1 VEIELAMV
9 TVNCSDGGAAT
20 AAGGSVEAGIAGLAA
35 GAHEVPHARTVSES
49 RMGAGRRMFTLYTTP
64 LSANGRKV
72 LAVCKHLAIEP
83 DVKLVNVYAGE
94 GRAPAYLEIH
104 PLGKIPTLVDGHLVV
119 WESNAVLQYI
129 VEAHGGNR
137 LWSREAKGRAAIAR
151 WLYWETAEWQPAL
164 VQVLTGF
171 VARELGL
178 IDGRT
183 PVTINWSESRFRTQ
197 ADFLE
202 GHLRG
207 REFLALDELTIADL
221 SVAAMMMYV
230 RRAYFP
236 FSEFPAIAAWYERI
250 EALDAWRS
258 TAVEP
263 WTY

>member
-1 VEIELAMV
+1 ML
-9 TVNCSDGGAAT
+9 TVNCSDCGPAT
-20 AAGGSVEAGIAGLAA
+20 TAGGSVEAGIAGVA
-35 GAHEVPHARTVSES
+35 GGPHDALHARAASES
-49 RMGAGRRMFTLYTTP
+49 RMGAGKRMFTLYTTP

-72 LAVCKHLAIEP
+72 LAVCKHLNIEP

-129 VEAHGGNR
+129 AEAHGGNR
-137 LWSREAKGRAAIAR
+137 LWSREAKGRATVAR

-197 ADFLE
+197 AEFLE

-207 REFLALDELTIADL
+207 REFLALDELTIADF
-221 SVAAMMMYV
+221 SVASMMMYV

>member
-1 VEIELAMV
+1 MA
-9 TVNCSDGGAAT
+9 TVNRSEGASG
-20 AAGGSVEAGIAGLAA
+20 AAGGGSVDAVTVRAG
-35 GAHEVPHARTVSES
+35 GAHELAHASES
-49 RMGAGRRMFTLYTTP
+49 RMRLRRRMFTLYTTP

-72 LAVCKHLAIEP
+72 LAACRHLRLDP
-83 DVKLVNVYAGE
+83 DIKLVNVYAGE
-94 GRAPAYLEIH
+94 GRTPAYLEIH
-104 PLGKIPTLVDGHLVV
+104 PLGKIPTLVDGSLVV
-119 WESNAVLQYI
+119 WESNAVLQYMA
-129 VEAHGGNR
+129 EAHGGNR

-178 IDGRT
+178 VDGRT
-183 PVTINWSESRFRTQ
+183 PVTLNWSDARFRTQ
-197 ADFLE
+197 AEFLE

-207 REFLALDELTIADL
+207 REYLALDELTIADF

-263 WTY
+263 WIY

>member
-1 VEIELAMV
+1 
-9 TVNCSDGGAAT
+9 
-20 AAGGSVEAGIAGLAA
+20 
-35 GAHEVPHARTVSES
+35 
-49 RMGAGRRMFTLYTTP
+49 MFTLYTTP

-72 LAVCKHLAIEP
+72 LAVCRHLGIEP
-83 DVKLVNVYAGE
+83 EVRTVNVYAGE
-94 GRAPAYLEIH
+94 GRSAEYLAVH
-104 PLGKIPTLVDGHLVV
+104 PLGKIPTVVDGRLTV

-137 LWSREAKGRAAIAR
+137 LWSREAKGRAAITR
-151 WLYWETAEWQPAL
+151 WMFWETSEWQPAL

-178 IDGRT
+178 LDEKT
-183 PVTINWSESRFRTQ
+183 PVTLNWMDSRFRVQ
-197 ADFLE
+197 AEFLE
-202 GHLRG
+202 AHLRG
-207 REFLALDELTIADL
+207 REFLANEELTIADF

-230 RRAYFP
+230 RRAFFP

-250 EALDAWRS
+250 EDLEAWRE